1 MREIRIRER
10 NDNNK
15 YYLLDTRELK
25 DDEVS
30 ELVRKFLRPD
40 EKATIIDEVGGIK
53 FSANQ
58 LLVLVRDEDNNYLNV
73 ISFENENDFIYL

>member
-1 MREIRIRER
+1 M
-10 NDNNK
+10 
-15 YYLLDTRELK
+15 
-25 DDEVS
+25 
-30 ELVRKFLRPD
+30 VR
-40 EKATIIDEVGGIK
+40 VGGVIYLKAKFSDLFYMGATRTCVQIWVIFKNHIYIWATRRNIK